1 MEVYMIKRA
10 ADFRAAA
17 RNALS
22 GNWGW
27 AILAGLIASLL
38 GATTVGST
46 VGQFNINVNNVNNS
60 TNEETGDVVTGEI
73 TDEMMAFMAIM
84 LGIIAVIF
92 VIALAWALAW
102 RFFSSII
109 RTGYACFNMEL
120 IDGKKPDLATLFKY
134 FHAWKN
140 IGLAGLLET
149 LYIFLWSLLCFIPGI
164 IASYSYAMVPYI
176 LADDPTIGPNEA
188 ITRSKEMMRG
198 YRWNL
203 FCLDFSF
210 IGWNLLSALVC
221 GIGDIWLIPYKSA
234 ARADFYR
241 ELSGTRPVSDVYACA
256 FDPEAVLTAQ
266 PEQSTENDTQSY

>member
-1 MEVYMIKRA
+1 MIKRA

-22 GNWGW
+22 GQWGW

-46 VGQFNINVNNVNNS
+46 VGQPRINF
-60 TNEETGDVVTGEI
+60 EETTEEGTTEVVPGEL
-73 TDEMMAFMAIM
+73 DEETMMLLAII
-84 LGIIAVIF
+84 GGVFIVVFA
-92 VIALAWALAW
+92 IALVWALAW

-109 RTGYACFNMEL
+109 RTGYACFNMDL
-120 IDGKKPDLATLFKY
+120 IDGKKPDLVTLFKY

-140 IGLAGLLET
+140 IGLTGLLET

-210 IGWNLLSALVC
+210 IGWNILSSLTC

-256 FDPEAVLTAQ
+256 FDPESVFTGQ